1 MEDCLNLQGSTFSNA
16 HVRDSL
22 NLQYSKVSK
31 WPRGD
36 SLNLQYSLSLEEL
49 QSQSRLKAVCDKKKL
64 SIANGSQSF
73 TLYHELQN
81 GILVYEYILY
91 RNCSELYVYFCKTIF
106 CQFPRHQ
113 TK

>member
-1 MEDCLNLQGSTFSNA
+1 MEDCLNLQGSTLSNA
-16 HVRDSL
+16 HVR
-22 NLQYSKVSK
+22 
-31 WPRGD
+31 D